1 MDLKMEVYTPSLELV
16 GLLEIQRSVIWEE
29 KAFSAGSFSVESL
42 ITDESRE
49 LLVPD
54 NIIWIEGSTA
64 GIIEYINQESDE
76 TGPYISVKGRTLTGI
91 LDWHVLYGRYNMS
104 GTVPEIMR
112 RLVDDCC
119 VHPTRGNIEA
129 RKIPGL
135 VLADAPAGGA
145 SIRVQ
150 KTGGSLLEALEELGE
165 AYQVAFGVR
174 FNPAVPQMEFW
185 TNPGVN
191 RSVGQ
196 DVNEPVFYSTELDDV
211 LSSEYSYDS
220 GDYRNVAYVAG
231 EGEGDDRVVITVEG
245 PIEPAPKPPT
255 PPEPVMHTITL
266 SVDPEGGGTASG
278 GGSAEDGGTITVTA
292 SPSNGHEFVGWR
304 ENGSIVSSSA
314 SYTFTV
320 TGDRSLTAVFVAVV
334 PVYVVSVAVDPA
346 GGGTVSGG
354 GSYEQ
359 GKSVTLTQTAASG
372 YRFTGWYNA
381 SGALLS
387 TNSTY
392 TFTPASNISVTAKY
406 AVIPVYTITTSI
418 DPAGGGTAT
427 GGGTYQ
433 EGASVTV
440 TASAADG
447 YSFTAWKENGTTVS
461 TSASYTFTA
470 NGNRTLTAG
479 FAAIPAGRL
488 PAGYTEVEYVQNGT
502 SGTTSRMPYI
512 QMPAKSTATKFSLKF
527 SSGQTSSTSSATV
540 YAVYGYGQKSGTSIY
555 REGICVCSGKVRF
568 RHQTSFTN
576 LADYVAGSNYEIEL
590 DSTAKTIT
598 TNGTT
603 ISKTVGTYWRSSMNR
618 LFGEQQ
624 NNLNDESQAK
634 QTKVYSL
641 KMWDTNG
648 NLVLDFVPCIDP
660 SGAIGMYDAVGEKFY
675 GNSNTSTSSYN
686 IFIAGPAVS

>member
-49 LLVPD
+49 LLAPD

-91 LDWHVLYGRYNMS
+91 LDWRVLYGRYNMS

-135 VLADAPAGGA
+135 VLTDAPAGGA

-231 EGEGDDRVVITVEG
+231 EGEGDDRVVITVEE

-354 GSYEQ
+354 G
-359 GKSVTLTQTAASG
+359 
-372 YRFTGWYNA
+372 
-381 SGALLS
+381 
-387 TNSTY
+387 
-392 TFTPASNISVTAKY
+392 
-406 AVIPVYTITTSI
+406 
-418 DPAGGGTAT
+418 
-427 GGGTYQ
+427 TYQ

-470 NGNRTLTAG
+470 NSNRTLTAV

-660 SGAIGMYDAVGEKFY
+660 SGAIGMYDAVGGKFY

>member
-49 LLVPD
+49 LLAPD

-135 VLADAPAGGA
+135 VLTDAPAGGA

-231 EGEGDDRVVITVEG
+231 EGEGDDRVVVTVEE

-354 GSYEQ
+354 G
-359 GKSVTLTQTAASG
+359 
-372 YRFTGWYNA
+372 
-381 SGALLS
+381 
-387 TNSTY
+387 
-392 TFTPASNISVTAKY
+392 
-406 AVIPVYTITTSI
+406 
-418 DPAGGGTAT
+418 
-427 GGGTYQ
+427 TYQ

-470 NGNRTLTAG
+470 NSNRTLTAV

-660 SGAIGMYDAVGEKFY
+660 SGAIGMYDAVGGKFY

-686 IFIAGPAVS
+686 IFIAGPAV

>member
-1 MDLKMEVYTPSLELV
+1 M
-16 GLLEIQRSVIWEE
+16 
-29 KAFSAGSFSVESL
+29 
-42 ITDESRE
+42 
-49 LLVPD
+49 
-54 NIIWIEGSTA
+54 
-64 GIIEYINQESDE
+64 
-76 TGPYISVKGRTLTGI
+76 
-91 LDWHVLYGRYNMS
+91 
-104 GTVPEIMR
+104 
-112 RLVDDCC
+112 
-119 VHPTRGNIEA
+119 
-129 RKIPGL
+129 
-135 VLADAPAGGA
+135 
-145 SIRVQ
+145 
-150 KTGGSLLEALEELGE
+150 EALEELGE
-165 AYQVAFGVR
+165 EYQVAFGVR

-231 EGEGDDRVVITVEG
+231 EGEGDDRVVITVEE

-470 NGNRTLTAG
+470 NSNRTLTAV

-488 PAGYTEVEYVQNGT
+488 PSGYTEVEYVQNGT
-502 SGTTSRMPYI
+502 NGTTSRMPYI

-540 YAVYGYGQKSGTSIY
+540 YAVYGYSQKSGTSIY

>member
-49 LLVPD
+49 LLAPD

-91 LDWHVLYGRYNMS
+91 LDWRVLYGRYNMS

-231 EGEGDDRVVITVEG
+231 EGEGDDRVVITVEE

-278 GGSAEDGGTITVTA
+278 GGSAEDGSTITVTA

-354 GSYEQ
+354 G
-359 GKSVTLTQTAASG
+359 
-372 YRFTGWYNA
+372 
-381 SGALLS
+381 
-387 TNSTY
+387 
-392 TFTPASNISVTAKY
+392 
-406 AVIPVYTITTSI
+406 
-418 DPAGGGTAT
+418 
-427 GGGTYQ
+427 TYQ

-470 NGNRTLTAG
+470 NGNRTLTAV

-488 PAGYTEVEYVQNGT
+488 PSGYTEVEYVQNGT
-502 SGTTSRMPYI
+502 SGMTSRMPYI
-512 QMPAKSTATKFSLKF
+512 QMPAKSSATKFAIKF
-527 SSGQTSSTSSATV
+527 SSGQTSAASGTTV
-540 YAVYGYGQKSGTSIY
+540 YAVYGYSTGSGSSISRY
-555 REGICVCSGKVRF
+555 GIALTIGKVRY
-568 RHQTSFTN
+568 RHGSGTAFSN
-576 LADYVAGSNYEIEL
+576 LTDYTANAVYEIEL
-590 DSTAKTIT
+590 DSVAKTVT
-598 TNGTT
+598 TNGEVK
-603 ISKTVGTYWRSSMNR
+603 SKSVGTMWRTANNR
-618 LFGEQQ
+618 LFGLQSSVS
-624 NNLNDESQAK
+624 DESQAK
-634 QTKVYSL
+634 TTKVYSV

-660 SGAIGMYDAVGEKFY
+660 SGAIGMYDVVGGVFY

-686 IFIAGPAVS
+686 IFIAGPAV

>member
-1 MDLKMEVYTPSLELV
+1 
-16 GLLEIQRSVIWEE
+16 
-29 KAFSAGSFSVESL
+29 
-42 ITDESRE
+42 
-49 LLVPD
+49 
-54 NIIWIEGSTA
+54 
-64 GIIEYINQESDE
+64 
-76 TGPYISVKGRTLTGI
+76 
-91 LDWHVLYGRYNMS
+91 
-104 GTVPEIMR
+104 
-112 RLVDDCC
+112 
-119 VHPTRGNIEA
+119 
-129 RKIPGL
+129 
-135 VLADAPAGGA
+135 
-145 SIRVQ
+145 
-150 KTGGSLLEALEELGE
+150 
-165 AYQVAFGVR
+165 
-174 FNPAVPQMEFW
+174 
-185 TNPGVN
+185 
-191 RSVGQ
+191 
-196 DVNEPVFYSTELDDV
+196 
-211 LSSEYSYDS
+211 
-220 GDYRNVAYVAG
+220 
-231 EGEGDDRVVITVEG
+231 
-245 PIEPAPKPPT
+245 
-255 PPEPVMHTITL
+255 MHTITL

-320 TGDRSLTAVFVAVV
+320 TGDRSLTAVFVAVA

-502 SGTTSRMPYI
+502 SGMTSRMPYI
-512 QMPAKSTATKFSLKF
+512 QMPAKSSATKFAIKF
-527 SSGQTSSTSSATV
+527 SSGQTSAASGTTV
-540 YAVYGYGQKSGTSIY
+540 YAVYGYSTGSGSSISRY
-555 REGICVCSGKVRF
+555 GIALTIGKVRY
-568 RHQTSFTN
+568 RHGSGTAFSN
-576 LADYVAGSNYEIEL
+576 LTDYTANAVYEIEL
-590 DSTAKTIT
+590 DSVAKTVT
-598 TNGTT
+598 TNGEVK
-603 ISKTVGTYWRSSMNR
+603 SKSVGTMWRTANNR
-618 LFGEQQ
+618 LFGLQSSVS
-624 NNLNDESQAK
+624 DESQAK
-634 QTKVYSL
+634 TTKVYSV

-660 SGAIGMYDAVGEKFY
+660 SGAIGMYDAVGGKFY

-686 IFIAGPAVS
+686 IFIAGPAV

>member
-49 LLVPD
+49 LLAPD

-91 LDWHVLYGRYNMS
+91 LDWRVLYGRYNMS

-135 VLADAPAGGA
+135 VLTDAPAGGA

-231 EGEGDDRVVITVEG
+231 EGEGDDRVVVTVEE

-354 GSYEQ
+354 G
-359 GKSVTLTQTAASG
+359 
-372 YRFTGWYNA
+372 
-381 SGALLS
+381 
-387 TNSTY
+387 
-392 TFTPASNISVTAKY
+392 
-406 AVIPVYTITTSI
+406 
-418 DPAGGGTAT
+418 
-427 GGGTYQ
+427 TYQ

-470 NGNRTLTAG
+470 NSNRTLTAV

-660 SGAIGMYDAVGEKFY
+660 SGAIGMYDAVGGKFY

-686 IFIAGPAVS
+686 IFIAGPAV

>member
-49 LLVPD
+49 LLAPD

-135 VLADAPAGGA
+135 VLADAPAGGV

-231 EGEGDDRVVITVEG
+231 EGEGDDRVVITVEE

-266 SVDPEGGGTASG
+266 SVEPEGGGTASG
-278 GGSAEDGGTITVTA
+278 GGSAEDGSTITVTA

-320 TGDRSLTAVFVAVV
+320 TGDRSLTAVFVVVV
-334 PVYVVSVAVDPA
+334 PVYVVSVAV
-346 GGGTVSGG
+346 
-354 GSYEQ
+354 
-359 GKSVTLTQTAASG
+359 
-372 YRFTGWYNA
+372 
-381 SGALLS
+381 
-387 TNSTY
+387 
-392 TFTPASNISVTAKY
+392 
-406 AVIPVYTITTSI
+406 

-470 NGNRTLTAG
+470 NGNRTLTAV

-502 SGTTSRMPYI
+502 SGMTSRMPYI
-512 QMPAKSTATKFSLKF
+512 QMPAKSSATKFAIKF
-527 SSGQTSSTSSATV
+527 SSGQTSAASGTTV
-540 YAVYGYGQKSGTSIY
+540 YAVYGYSTGSGSSISRY
-555 REGICVCSGKVRF
+555 GIALTIGKVRY
-568 RHQTSFTN
+568 RHGSGTAFSN
-576 LADYVAGSNYEIEL
+576 LTDYTANAVYEIEL
-590 DSTAKTIT
+590 DSVAKTVT
-598 TNGTT
+598 TNGEVK
-603 ISKTVGTYWRSSMNR
+603 SKSVGTMWRTANNR
-618 LFGEQQ
+618 LFGLQSSVS
-624 NNLNDESQAK
+624 DESQAK
-634 QTKVYSL
+634 TTKVYSV

-660 SGAIGMYDAVGEKFY
+660 SGAIGMYDVVGGVFY

-686 IFIAGPAVS
+686 IFIAGPAV

>member
-49 LLVPD
+49 LLAPD

-91 LDWHVLYGRYNMS
+91 LDWRVLYGRYNMS

-231 EGEGDDRVVITVEG
+231 EGEGDDRVVVTVEE

-354 GSYEQ
+354 G
-359 GKSVTLTQTAASG
+359 
-372 YRFTGWYNA
+372 
-381 SGALLS
+381 
-387 TNSTY
+387 
-392 TFTPASNISVTAKY
+392 
-406 AVIPVYTITTSI
+406 
-418 DPAGGGTAT
+418 
-427 GGGTYQ
+427 TYQ

-470 NGNRTLTAG
+470 NSNRTLTAV

-660 SGAIGMYDAVGEKFY
+660 SGAIGMYDAVGGKFY

-686 IFIAGPAVS
+686 IFIAGPAV